1 MNDLFQLIKV
11 VTDLRE
17 DHEDDEDDAAYGDD
31 GAGGGGL
38 REILGDLAVDVQ
50 SLDVHHH
57 SEIWAG
63 GVCFLLLCSRL
74 MRAAPV
80 RIQAS
85 AIHHATC

>member
-1 MNDLFQLIKV
+1 M
-11 VTDLRE
+11 TDLCE

-57 SEIWAG
+57 SE
-63 GVCFLLLCSRL
+63 S
-74 MRAAPV
+74 
-80 RIQAS
+80 AS
-85 AIHHATC
+85 FYSAVD